1 MNPRLERI
9 VQLCFGKERA
19 VFHGL
24 SFAFL
29 FGKGE
34 GKINHETKTPGA
46 GVAFRGD
53 VAVVLLPSS
62 LTCTLLLSR
71 NPRDTQCE
79 RERRRR

>member
-53 VAVVLLPSS
+53 VVFIPLETVCLSLLLPLVS
-62 LTCTLLLSR
+62 
-71 NPRDTQCE
+71 
-79 RERRRR
+79 